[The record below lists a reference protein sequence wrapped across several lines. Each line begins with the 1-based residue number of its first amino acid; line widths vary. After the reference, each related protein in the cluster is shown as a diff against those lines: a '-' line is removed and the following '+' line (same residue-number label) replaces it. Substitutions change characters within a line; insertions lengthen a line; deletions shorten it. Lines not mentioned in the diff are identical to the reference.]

1 MKVKDIPVR
10 VKFGAEDGL
19 EDGQFIGY
27 ASIFGNVDSYG
38 DVVQP
43 GAFAASLA
51 EWKASGNAL
60 PVLYGHNM
68 NDPEFNIGA
77 VLDAVE
83 DERGLKVTAQ
93 LDQDSP
99 KGAAAYRAL
108 KGKRISQM
116 SFAYDV
122 VRGAPGVLDGADVFE
137 LHELKLYEVS
147 LVLIGANQETSIL
160 AVKSAADA
168 VAGGVKEGR
177 VLSAKHV
184 DSLRNARDSIDAVL
198 SAAEVVTEQEKAN
211 GTGNVN
217 EKAGDA
223 GNSEDTAPNPSAR
236 TLTALLALEAD
247 LIAAGV

>member
-1 MKVKDIPVR
+1 
-10 VKFGAEDGL
+10 VKFDGDGL

-27 ASIFGNVDSYG
+27 ASIFGNIDSYG
-38 DVVQP
+38 DVMMP
-43 GAFAASLA
+43 GAFANTLA
-51 EWKASGNAL
+51 EWEKSGNSL

-68 NDPEFNIGA
+68 MDPEFNIGH
-77 VLDAVE
+77 VLEAAE
-83 DERGLKVTAQ
+83 DETGLKVRSQ
-93 LDQDSP
+93 LDLDSP
-99 KGAAAYRAL
+99 KGAAAYRGV

-122 VRGAPGVLDGADVFE
+122 VRGGPATRDGVDVFE
-137 LHELKLYEVS
+137 IHEVKLYEVS

-160 AVKSAADA
+160 AVKAAAEA

-198 SAAEVVTEQEKAN
+198 SAAEPITEQEKASGN
-211 GTGNVN
+211 GAPVKD
-217 EKAGDA
+217 EAAAGRK
-223 GNSEDTAPNPSAR
+223 SEDPAPNPSAR
-236 TLTALLALEAD
+236 TLTGLLALEAD